1 MAETSTKP
9 YMIRALYEWCCDN
22 GYTPY
27 LAVSVDA
34 HTIVPRQ
41 HVKNG
46 EIVLNVSP
54 MATSRLSLGNDL
66 VEFQA
71 RFSGVAQQ
79 ISIPIGNV
87 SAIYARETG
96 HGMAFDVALESGAD
110 DEQGIE
116 GAESDSG
123 SPGGAETGQHGA
135 EGGPSRLQ
143 AVPED
148 GGHHTQGSTV
158 QSLRGGA
165 RRRGPRSLTAEDTA
179 DTSVQGAE
187 TAHAGG
193 GPDDVASI
201 QADHAGEDAGKVKGQ
216 DGGDANAPENE
227 AGATP
232 GTARRRSAKA
242 KGSADVIAFAPSGGA
257 AKKKAADKAA
267 DKAAGEAAGEAGS
280 SPKPQEGKA
289 APADAP
295 SGHDDEDPPPNEGGA
310 GKSGK
315 ARLTRVK

>member
-96 HGMAFDVALESGAD
+96 HGMAFDVALAPIEDDDLGTEGGESAPGR
-110 DEQGIE
+110 
-116 GAESDSG
+116 S
-123 SPGGAETGQHGA
+123 GGAEISQQGA
-135 EGGPSRLQ
+135 DAGTSRLQ

-158 QSLRGGA
+158 QSLRGGT

-179 DTSVQGAE
+179 DTPVQVPE
-187 TAHAGG
+187 TAPARG
-193 GPDDVASI
+193 GPRDVATI
-201 QADHAGEDAGKVKGQ
+201 QADLAGQGSGKDQ
-216 DGGDANAPENE
+216 EGGDVNAPENE
-227 AGATP
+227 AAATP
-232 GTARRRSAKA
+232 GNARRRSAKA
-242 KGSADVIAFAPSGGA
+242 KGSADVIAFAPSGVA
-257 AKKKAADKAA
+257 AMKKASDKAA
-267 DKAAGEAAGEAGS
+267 DKATDRAADNAGS
-280 SPKPQEGKA
+280 SAKPEEGKA
-289 APADAP
+289 APANAP
-295 SGHDDEDPPPNEGGA
+295 SSGDDEDPPPHEGGA